1 MAVLITGSLAYD
13 RLMVFDGRFR
23 EHILPEQ
30 VHILN
35 VCFLTSSL
43 RQEFGGCA
51 GNIAYSLQALGG
63 TPVIMGTLGAVD
75 SAPYLAHLN
84 TLGLPT
90 RHVRAVEQMHTAQAM
105 IMTDLD
111 NNQITAFHP
120 GAMLQSHLNRV
131 DEVEAKL
138 TLGIISPDGI
148 EGMQQHAEQ
157 CAAKGIPFVFDPGQQ
172 LPLFNEADLQH
183 MLELASYVTLNDYEA
198 KLLSNKTGW
207 SMDQIAQRVN
217 ALIVTRGEYGS
228 LIYAEGKCEE
238 IPAVPAT
245 QVIDPTGC
253 GDAFR
258 GGLLYGIE
266 HGFDWSTTGRLAS
279 LMGSIKIA
287 HQGTQN
293 FPDREEMIREHFKR
307 TFTYSFQ

>member
-13 RLMVFDGRFR
+13 RLMVFEGRFR

-63 TPVIMGTLGAVD
+63 APVIMGTLGEAD
-75 SAPYLAHLN
+75 GAPYLTHLN
-84 TLGLPT
+84 TLGLST
-90 RHVRAVEQMHTAQAM
+90 RHVRLVEQMHTAQAM
-105 IMTDLD
+105 IMSDLD

-131 DEVEAKL
+131 DEVKEEL
-138 TLGIISPDGI
+138 TLAIISPDGI

-172 LPLFNEADLQH
+172 LPCFSETDLQH

-207 SMDQIAQRVN
+207 SMEQIAGRVN

-228 LIYAEGKCEE
+228 LIYADGKCEE
-238 IPAVPAT
+238 IPAVPAA
-245 QVIDPTGC
+245 QILDPTGC

-266 HGFDWSTTGRLAS
+266 HGCDWSTTGRLAN

-293 FPDREEMIREHFKR
+293 YPNKQEEIRECFKQ
-307 TFTYSFQ
+307 TFAYSL

>member
-1 MAVLITGSLAYD
+1 MAVLVCGSLAYD

-35 VCFLTSSL
+35 VCFLASSL

-51 GNIAYSLQALGG
+51 GNIAYSLQALGS
-63 TPVIMGTLGAVD
+63 TPVIMATLGEVD
-75 SAPYLAHLN
+75 AAPYLAHLN
-84 TLGLPT
+84 KLDISA
-90 RHVRAVEQMHTAQAM
+90 RHVRSVEQMHTAQAM

-120 GAMLQSHLNRV
+120 GAMLQSHLCQV
-131 DEVEAKL
+131 AEVKDKL
-138 TLGIISPDGI
+138 TLGIIAPDGT

-157 CAAKGIPFVFDPGQQ
+157 CADQDIPFVFDPGQQ
-172 LPLFNEADLQH
+172 LPLFNEVDLQR
-183 MLELASYVTLNDYEA
+183 MIELASYVTVNDYEA

-207 SMDQIAQRVN
+207 SMNQLANRVK
-217 ALIVTRGEYGS
+217 ALVVTRGEYGA
-228 LIYAEGKCEE
+228 LIYADGKCEE
-238 IPAVPAT
+238 IPAIPAL
-245 QVIDPTGC
+245 QVLDPTGC

-266 HGFDWSTTGRLAS
+266 HGLDWPTTGRLAN

-293 FPDREEMIREHFKR
+293 YPDRQEMIRERFKQI
-307 TFTYSFQ
+307 FAYSLQ